1 MRRPGIIIWIL
12 QGYPIALVPDGATS
26 PQLKA
31 GKDTVRGDLLSAVS
45 STGLRFSGWRVG
57 DAAAGQE
64 FLFEMS
70 TVVMRVDLECEKCY
84 KKIRKV
90 LCKVQDKVSIRTI
103 TYDEKSNT
111 VTVSGPFDGEEVADR
126 LTSDAGKVITD
137 IHVVGGGGGGG
148 GGGKQ
153 KHATAAANTKAP
165 KPGKAN
171 GHRHGHAQGQGHGG
185 HGGGGHGGHGG
196 GGHGGHGGGGGGK
209 PEKKHVKFDDD
220 DDDLDDDF
228 DFDFDMG
235 KGKPAGGGGHAHHG
249 HGQGGGGKPKIVTTN
264 TPIAARLE
272 APRTGPPMS
281 MAAAAPVRMPPMPGM
296 MMAPMPQQQQQPQ
309 AMAVPSIWPPPAPEW
324 GYSTQPYGSYGGPPA
339 GGYYGAPAAYGHAGY
354 APYGYGRNPYGGQQQ
369 FYEEEPSAGCS
380 VM

>member
-1 MRRPGIIIWIL
+1 
-12 QGYPIALVPDGATS
+12 
-26 PQLKA
+26 
-31 GKDTVRGDLLSAVS
+31 
-45 STGLRFSGWRVG
+45 
-57 DAAAGQE
+57 
-64 FLFEMS
+64 MS

-137 IHVVGGGGGGG
+137 IHVVGSGLG

-153 KHATAAANTKAP
+153 KHAAAANAKAP

-171 GHRHGHAQGQGHGG
+171 GHGHGHAQGHGHGG
-185 HGGGGHGGHGG
+185 HGG
-196 GGHGGHGGGGGGK
+196 GGHGGGGGGK

-220 DDDLDDDF
+220 DDMDDDF

-235 KGKPAGGGGHAHHG
+235 KKPAAGGHAHHG
-249 HGQGGGGKPKIVTTN
+249 HGHGHGHGGGKPKIVTTN
-264 TPIAARLE
+264 TPVAARLE

-281 MAAAAPVRMPPMPGM
+281 MAAAPPVRMPG
-296 MMAPMPQQQQQPQ
+296 MMAPMMPQQPQ
-309 AMAVPSIWPPPAPEW
+309 ATAVPSIWPPAPEW
-324 GYSTQPYGSYGGPPA
+324 GYSTQPYGSYSGPPA
-339 GGYYGAPAAYGHAGY
+339 GGYYGGPAPAAYGHAAYGPS
-354 APYGYGRNPYGGQQQ
+354 PYGYGRSPYGQQY
-369 FYEEEPSAGCS
+369 YEEEPSAGCS